1 MKKKQLE
8 AILYSAAGI
17 AAMFV
22 LIVGFNI
29 VTGAF
34 KSRIDLTHEKAYT
47 LSEGTKAI
55 LRKLDTP
62 VKIRFYATQVENA
75 TPETVFLKNYAQ
87 QVEDLLDELKQQSG
101 GKLII
106 EKYNPQPDSDAED
119 SAKLDGVEGQGLPP
133 YGENYF
139 LGLSISMLD
148 EKASIPFLSP
158 TREKLL
164 EYDIVRAISQVG
176 TPEKPVVGV
185 MSALPVFGMPMNP
198 MMMRMGQQ
206 GQDPWVFVSELKR
219 DFSVKEVTMA
229 VDKIDDEIKVLVVI
243 YPKEISD
250 AAQYAIDQFVLRG
263 GKLVAFVDPLS
274 IADNRTP
281 GMNPLQQATSSG
293 ATLDKLL
300 KAWGVEFDMTKVV
313 SDMTFKTRINR
324 GGPQGEEAASVLS
337 LNKEAVGAEDVLTS
351 QIDNLLFAYSGVF
364 TGTPKEGLNQ
374 TVLLKTSQNS
384 DLSDKIMA
392 EYGGAKEFKPSGK
405 EYPLAI
411 RLAGKFKTAFPD
423 GKPGTAAEEKKDGD
437 PKKEGDEKKEEP
449 KTNNSLKESTSDG
462 IVILVGDS
470 DWVYDPVCVQ
480 VQNMLGQKIIIP
492 QNGNL
497 NLAQSMVEQ
506 LAGDSNL
513 IAVRSRAT
521 LNRPFTVVKKMEE
534 KAQGEYRNKIKELE
548 AKLSETQQKL
558 NQLQTTKDKD
568 QRFILSPEQ
577 QHELSKFRQTEAQAK
592 KDLKEVR
599 KSLRRE
605 IVSLENRLK
614 WINIAGM
621 PLAVVVCGVALAMN
635 RRKKTAAK

>member
-22 LIVGFNI
+22 LIVGFNV

-34 KSRIDLTHEKAYT
+34 KTRIDLTREKAYT

-75 TPETVFLKNYAQ
+75 TPETVFLRNYAQ

-119 SAKLDGVEGQGLPP
+119 SARLDGIEGQGLPP
-133 YGENYF
+133 YGENYY

-164 EYDIVRAISQVG
+164 EYDIVRAVSQVG

-185 MSALPVFGMPMNP
+185 LSALPVFGAPMNP

-219 DFSVKEVTMA
+219 DFAVKEVTMA
-229 VDKIDDEIKVLVVI
+229 VDKIDDDVKVLVVI
-243 YPKEISD
+243 YPKEISET
-250 AAQYAIDQFVLRG
+250 AQFAIDQFVLRG

-274 IADNRTP
+274 IADSRTP

-293 ATLDKLL
+293 ATMDKLL
-300 KAWGVEFDMTKVV
+300 KAWGIEFDMAKVV

-337 LNKEAVGAEDVLTS
+337 LNKEAIGAEDVLTS

-364 TGTPKEGLNQ
+364 TGTPKEGLKQ

-384 DLSDKIMA
+384 DLTDKIMA

-405 EYPLAI
+405 EYALAI

-423 GKPGTAAEEKKDGD
+423 GKPGASAEEKKDGD
-437 PKKEGDEKKEEP
+437 QKKEGEEKKEEP

-462 IVILVGDS
+462 VVILVGDS

-480 VQNMLGQKIIIP
+480 VQNMFGQKIIIP

-548 AKLSETQQKL
+548 TKLSETQQKL
-558 NQLQTTKDKD
+558 NQHQTTKDKD

-577 QHELSKFRQTEAQAK
+577 QQELAKFRQTEAQAK
-592 KDLKEVR
+592 KELKVVR
-599 KSLRRE
+599 KNLRRD
-605 IVSLENRLK
+605 IDSLENWLK
-614 WINIAGM
+614 VVNIAGM